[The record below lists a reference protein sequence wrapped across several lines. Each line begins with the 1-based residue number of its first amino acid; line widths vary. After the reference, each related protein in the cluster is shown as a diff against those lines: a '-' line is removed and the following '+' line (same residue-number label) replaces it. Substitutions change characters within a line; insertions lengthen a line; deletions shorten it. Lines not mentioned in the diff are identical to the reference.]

1 MWKSYVK
8 LIIFIPL
15 IILTLILKD
24 ITLLILI
31 SLVSLAFAKIFNKNF
46 KKTIIFLAKYLV
58 FTIPMLLILWT
69 IFSSFDNAIIATI
82 KFSSLAIV
90 SFAMISCFQVYE
102 SFKLLSDI
110 FPYKFAFI
118 IVLCIR
124 YIETIKEDISRIGLI
139 RKARGFEDN
148 GSFVKKI
155 KSRIELIVPVFVDSL
170 IKAEDITCALDTR
183 CFGIYN
189 KRTFWK
195 S

>member
-31 SLVSLAFAKIFNKNF
+31 SLVSLAFAKIFKKNF

-124 YIETIKEDISRIGLI
+124 YMETIKEDISRIDLI
-139 RKARGFEDN
+139 RKARGFEDK
-148 GSFVKKI
+148 GSFARKI
-155 KSRIELIVPVFVDSL
+155 KSKIELIVPVFVDSL
-170 IKAEDITCALDTR
+170 IKAEDIACALDTR

>member
-8 LIIFIPL
+8 LILFIPL
-15 IILTLILKD
+15 ILLSLVLKD
-24 ITLLILI
+24 ISLMIIISLI
-31 SLVSLAFAKIFNKNF
+31 SLILTKIFNKNF
-46 KKTIIFLAKYLV
+46 KKTMIFLTKYLV

-69 IFSSFDNAIIATI
+69 LFSGFDNALVATI
-82 KFSSLAIV
+82 KFSSLSIV

-102 SFKLLSDI
+102 SFKLLSSI

-118 IVLCIR
+118 LVLCVR
-124 YIETIKEDISRIGLI
+124 YMETIKEDISRIGLI

-148 GSFVKKI
+148 GNFIKKM
-155 KSRIELIVPVFVDSL
+155 KSKVELIVPVFVDSL
-170 IKAEDITCALDTR
+170 IKAEDIACALDTR
-183 CFGIYN
+183 SFGIYS